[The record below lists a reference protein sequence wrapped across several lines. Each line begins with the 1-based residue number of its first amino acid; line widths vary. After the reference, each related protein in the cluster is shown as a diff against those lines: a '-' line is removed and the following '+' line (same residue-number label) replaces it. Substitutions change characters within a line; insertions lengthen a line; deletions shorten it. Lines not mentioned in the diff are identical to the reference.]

1 MIDAA
6 DRMKALGKQLQGEG
20 TPSSIFGSAAG
31 LAQAIESEEQFR
43 ISVYPLI
50 CAEKPETAMGLAACL
65 SYLVEQYRSTKVYRC
80 FAKIDLND
88 DSGEISP
95 SDYQFSASEWELAGL
110 ADNVLLYGTLETK
123 SAGYVLNLAL
133 DLSLLNSSELEE
145 FSLEFDS
152 LADVVSALPRVAEQV
167 MTSLAGANDD
177 QAIIV
182 YSPLSATEGELER
195 LLASV
200 FEWNLD
206 VYLSFWD
213 VEWGGADRLAQ
224 YREVSAYSREHGSGF
239 AAWCLGMMA
248 KQVMQVGLEEEGEV
262 LVPEVFQSFA
272 SDVRASPG
280 VAAAARGL
288 SNLGY
293 ASRASELLEPY
304 LLPESDA
311 SAWSSMVDIQLAAG
325 QFLDAIDTC
334 QRALES
340 GLEHPALYW
349 QYAELLINAEAHDR
363 TVAEL
368 LLVDPDEHDEADQI
382 PLEIT
387 SALKLHIALSP
398 GNLRAL
404 QLALAYMIDTE
415 DEELWRNFERL
426 AQNDVAGEFVGD
438 IIDRLVDLADH
449 DRAYDVLER
458 CLDANPYAHVY
469 QAQLALADD
478 DPQLASDTIEACRR
492 RFAKIDSDLDAD
504 LQRLELKS
512 RLPEFEESFAE
523 IKLLL
528 STNRQVTEEQ
538 VDLLE
543 GAVEISPSMI
553 DLYLALSRCY
563 LSWNDSE
570 SAYEVLGDAESRA
583 GAHPQ
588 IELVL
593 ARILWSRSEREEAI
607 AKLNAALDAFP
618 GDVYLLVQMA
628 NYLIEN
634 DQLDDARQYILRAET
649 IAPSHRAIWQV
660 RRLVAQKLSQ

>member
-6 DRMKALGKQLQGEG
+6 ERMKSLGKQLQHDG

-31 LAQAIESEEQFR
+31 LAQSIESDEQFR
-43 ISVYPLI
+43 ISVYPII
-50 CAEKPETAMGLAACL
+50 CAEKPEIAMGLAACL
-65 SYLVEQYRSTKVYRC
+65 SYLMEQYRSTRVYRC

-95 SDYQFSASEWELAGL
+95 SDYQFSVSEWELAGL
-110 ADNVLLYGTLETK
+110 ADNVLLCGTLERN
-123 SAGYVLNLAL
+123 SEGYALHLAL
-133 DLSLLNSSELEE
+133 DLSLLNSSALEE
-145 FSLEFDS
+145 FSYEYSS

-167 MTSLAGANDD
+167 MTRSAGGDEE

-182 YSPLSATEGELER
+182 YSPLNTTDGDLES

-206 VYLSFWD
+206 VYLSFWG
-213 VEWGGADRLAQ
+213 VEWEEADRLAQ
-224 YREVSAYSREHGSGF
+224 YREVSAIGLKYESGF
-239 AAWCLGMMA
+239 ASWCLGMMA
-248 KQVMQVGLEEEGEV
+248 RQVMQAGMEEEGEV

-272 SDVRASPG
+272 RDVRAAQG
-280 VAAAARGL
+280 VAAAAIGL

-293 ASRASELLEPY
+293 VSQAIELLEPY
-304 LLPESDA
+304 LLPDSDA
-311 SAWSSMVDIQLAAG
+311 SAWSAMIDIQLAAG
-325 QFLDAIDTC
+325 QFTGAIDTC

-349 QYAELLINAEAHDR
+349 QYAELLINAETHDWS
-363 TVAEL
+363 VDEL
-368 LLVDPDEHDEADQI
+368 LFIDPDEHDEADQM
-382 PLEIT
+382 PLEIA
-387 SALKLHIALSP
+387 SALKLHLDLSP
-398 GNLRAL
+398 DNLRVL
-404 QLALAYMIDTE
+404 QLALAYMIDTG
-415 DEELWRNFERL
+415 DEEVWVHFERL
-426 AQNDVAGEFVGD
+426 VQNDLTGDFAGD
-438 IIDRLVDLADH
+438 IIERLADLADH

-478 DPQLASDTIEACRR
+478 DPQLASDTIEACRG

-512 RLPEFEESFAE
+512 RLPDFEESFAE

-528 STNRQVTEEQ
+528 STNRLVSEEQ

-543 GAVEISPSMI
+543 GAVEISPGMI

-563 LSWNDSE
+563 LAWKDSE
-570 SAYEVLGDAESRA
+570 SAYEVLGDAERRA

-588 IELVL
+588 IELGL
-593 ARILWSRSEREEAI
+593 ARILWSRNEREEAI
-607 AKLNAALDAFP
+607 AKLNAALEAFP

-628 NYLIEN
+628 NYLIAN

-649 IAPSHRAIWQV
+649 IAPSHRAIGQV
-660 RRLVAQKLSQ
+660 RRLVAQKMAQ